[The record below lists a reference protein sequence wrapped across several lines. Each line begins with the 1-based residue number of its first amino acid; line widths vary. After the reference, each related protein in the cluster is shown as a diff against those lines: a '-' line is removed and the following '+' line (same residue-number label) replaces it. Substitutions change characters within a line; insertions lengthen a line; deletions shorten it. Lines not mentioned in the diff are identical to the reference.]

1 MKTRYLLIAALVITV
16 ALFISA
22 FSLSYTRKTGE
33 LKSASIPQDIRQA
46 RLFDLAQGRAILA
59 SSSLPGVSQPHIY
72 YLADV
77 IPALIPAGIRQAH
90 LYDLEQGKGLL
101 PASSSLDVS
110 QPHIYYLAQVTGAAS
125 SGTLR
130 QAHLY
135 DLTH

>member
-22 FSLSYTRKTGE
+22 FSLSSSRKASE
-33 LKSASIPQDIRQA
+33 SPSALVPQDIRQA
-46 RLFDLAQGRAILA
+46 RLFDLEQGRAILA
-59 SSSLPGVSQPHIY
+59 SSSAAGVSQPHIY

-77 IPALIPAGIRQAH
+77 IPALVPAGIRQAH
-90 LYDLEQGKGLL
+90 LYDLEQGAGLSA
-101 PASSSLDVS
+101 ASSSLDVS
-110 QPHIYYLAQVTGAAS
+110 QPHIYYMAQVTGSVSPAD
-125 SGTLR
+125 LR